1 MRGRLTA
8 LLVLSMIAIVL
19 LASCSREESPLVV
32 STDRQTDDATFGS
45 VIKSA
50 PDITINNYEVHF
62 DGRTYVDDQTTF
74 TYTVTG
80 TGIEPALSHFT
91 IELPDCAPE
100 LAAYSPTNSVSI
112 NHNPQTDI
120 YGIEWHLS
128 VEADDSVGRQY
139 SITFAGDVPDGV
151 VRSAVGSGNETE
163 VGRIPGPCAGFAI
176 AGTIYVDADRDGTR
190 DATEESGIADVIVE
204 LVADDGAVVTVVS
217 DAGGGYLFIVPDGI
231 YTVRIDLAAYPEAFN
246 ADLAASFDATSP
258 TALEVTVGP
267 DALGNDFGFAPR
279 TEEIVVELET
289 GVLVSN
295 GESVKFWKKQ
305 LRTALNGGNG
315 NAVHDAAALLAFIAE
330 IETLFLESPYQFTAG
345 NELQEAYDILR
356 DNSRDDVDVL
366 YRELLATEFN
376 EVSGRGLIGDEA
388 LQEVLISWGEALLA
402 ESQAA
407 AGSGADPSD
416 GTRVSVTDANEIR
429 LATDL
434 FGLLNTGGGGGADE

>member
-1 MRGRLTA
+1 MRGRVTA
-8 LLVLSMIAIVL
+8 LLLLSITAIVL
-19 LASCSREESPLVV
+19 LASCSREESPLAV
-32 STDRQTDDATFGS
+32 SADRPTNDATFDP
-45 VIKSA
+45 VITSA
-50 PDITINNYEVHF
+50 PGVTINNYDVHF
-62 DGRTYVDDQTTF
+62 DGRTYADDQTTF
-74 TYTVTG
+74 TYTVSG

-112 NHNPQTDI
+112 NYNPQTGI

-128 VEADDSVGRQY
+128 VAAEDTVGRQY

-151 VRSAVGSGNETE
+151 VWSAVKSGNETE

-176 AGTIYVDADRDGTR
+176 AGTVYVDADRDGMR
-190 DATEESGIADVIVE
+190 DSSEESGIADVIVE
-204 LVADDGAVVTVVS
+204 LVADDGTVLTAVS
-217 DAGGGYLFIVPDGI
+217 DADGGYLFIVPGGI
-231 YTVRIDLAAYPEAFN
+231 YTVRIDLAAYPDAFN
-246 ADLAASFDATSP
+246 ADLATSFDATSA
-258 TALEVTVGP
+258 TSLEVAVGP
-267 DALGNDFGFAPR
+267 DALNNDFGFAPR
-279 TEEIVVELET
+279 AEEIVVELET
-289 GVLVSN
+289 GILVSN
-295 GESVKFWKKQ
+295 GEPIKFWKKQ

-315 NAVHDAAALLAFIAE
+315 SSVHDGAALLAFIAE

-356 DNSRDDVDVL
+356 SNSKDDVDVL

-402 ESQAA
+402 ESQAG
-407 AGSGADPSD
+407 AGAGTGPSD
-416 GTRVSVTDANEIR
+416 DIRVSVTSQNEVVI
-429 LATDL
+429 AGDL